1 MTAIEDLYQEV
12 ILHHSKSPRNFG
24 VLEDANR
31 SAEGYN
37 PLCGDKLRLTLI
49 IEGARVKD
57 IRFFGEGC
65 AISTASSSVM
75 TDLLKGKT
83 EEDAT
88 KMLDAFHA
96 LVTGESPKEDAPELG
111 KLEVFSGV
119 GRFPVRVKCAMLP
132 WRTLESALKNG
143 RETVTTE

>member
-24 VLEDANR
+24 VLDDANR
-31 SAEGYN
+31 SADGHN
-37 PLCGDKLRLTLI
+37 PLCGDKLRLSLI
-49 IEGARVKD
+49 VEGGRVKD
-57 IRFFGEGC
+57 IRFSGEGC

-88 KMLDAFHA
+88 KMLDAFHS
-96 LVTGESPKEDAPELG
+96 LVTGESPSEDAPELG

-119 GRFPVRVKCAMLP
+119 KRFPVRVKCAMLP
-132 WRTLESALKNG
+132 WRTLESALKN
-143 RETVTTE
+143 RQATVTTE

>member
-24 VLEDANR
+24 ELDEANR
-31 SAEGYN
+31 SADGYN

-49 IEGARVKD
+49 VEGGEVKD
-57 IRFFGEGC
+57 IRFLGEGC

-88 KMLDAFHA
+88 KMLHAFHA
-96 LVTGESPKEDAPELG
+96 LVTGESPNEDAPELG

-119 GRFPVRVKCAMLP
+119 SRFPVRVKCAMLP
-132 WRTLESALKNG
+132 WRTLESALENG
-143 RETVTTE
+143 QETVTTE

>member
-24 VLEDANR
+24 VLEGANR
-31 SAEGYN
+31 SAHGHN
-37 PLCGDKLRLTLI
+37 PLCGDKLHLTLMV
-49 IEGARVKD
+49 EDGTVKD
-57 IRFFGEGC
+57 IRFCGEGC

-83 EEDAT
+83 EVDAAE
-88 KMLDAFHA
+88 MLDAFHA
-96 LVTGESPKEDAPELG
+96 LMTGESPSESAPELG

-119 GRFPVRVKCAMLP
+119 SRFPVRIKCAMLP
-132 WRTLESALKNG
+132 WRTLESALKNL
-143 RETVTTE
+143 ETTVTTE

>member
-24 VLEDANR
+24 ELEEANR
-31 SAEGYN
+31 SADGYN
-37 PLCGDKLRLTLI
+37 PICGDKLRLTLI
-49 IEGARVKD
+49 VEGGEVKD
-57 IRFFGEGC
+57 IRFLGEGC

-96 LVTGESPKEDAPELG
+96 LVTGEAPSEDAPELG

-119 GRFPVRVKCAMLP
+119 SRFPVRVKCAMLP
-132 WRTLESALKNG
+132 WRTLESALEN
-143 RETVTTE
+143 RQETVTTE

>member
-24 VLEDANR
+24 VLENANR
-31 SAEGYN
+31 SADGHN

-49 IEGARVKD
+49 VEDGRVKD
-57 IRFFGEGC
+57 LRFSGEGC

-75 TDLLKGKT
+75 TDLLKGKS
-83 EEDAT
+83 EEDARR
-88 KMLDAFHA
+88 MLHAFHA
-96 LVTGESPKEDAPELG
+96 LVTGESPDADAPELG

-119 GRFPVRVKCAMLP
+119 SRFPVRVKCAMLP
-132 WRTLESALKNG
+132 WRTLESALGN
-143 RETVTTE
+143 RPETVTTE